1 MKIFHLAAAGAIA
14 LAFISCE
21 PQYYL
26 LNMEKRGASSSGVNL
41 LGKNISLVYVAD
53 EETEVFSNAVA
64 TGFAQTLEKEL
75 SSGEE
80 TIGIFSVPPGGE
92 NYGSRDSLVKF
103 LIETGD
109 DVIMLLDRPRFS
121 GHKIVTNR
129 PVVDLGISADSSYL
143 AEGSASFS
151 LKMYYYDSM
160 GKEDEVRSFSGTNTI
175 HPTFFNPGDLPEE
188 EMISLMM
195 AHSDVSAFQVGA
207 AAARTFKPEW
217 KAVGYTLYYYE
228 SFKWEDALELA
239 YQMKWNEALDKW
251 LSLAS
256 ASRNTQKRAA
266 AEFNIATACHILGN
280 NALAIEW
287 LDRSDADCMM
297 HGSAS
302 LRKKILAEM

>member
-109 DVIMLLDRPRFS
+109 DVIMLLDRPLVS

-129 PVVDLGISADSSYL
+129 PGVDLGVSADSLYL
-143 AEGSASFS
+143 AEASASFS

-160 GKEDEVRSFSGTNTI
+160 GKEDDVRSFSGTNTI
-175 HPTFFNPGDLPEE
+175 HPTFFNPGELPE
-188 EMISLMM
+188 
-195 AHSDVSAFQVGA
+195 AHGPRPHQRPRRIG
-207 AAARTFKPEW
+207 
-217 KAVGYTLYYYE
+217 
-228 SFKWEDALELA
+228 
-239 YQMKWNEALDKW
+239 
-251 LSLAS
+251 
-256 ASRNTQKRAA
+256 RAA
-266 AEFNIATACHILGN
+266 LGRCQHRDCG
-280 NALAIEW
+280 E
-287 LDRSDADCMM
+287 RTDADDPGRPIRPQRQR
-297 HGSAS
+297 HHAGSDQGG
-302 LRKKILAEM
+302 LRQYEGREEEPLHRRHQ